1 MARLGGNL
9 AGLFTNNP
17 VNAVSAT
24 GQPLIGGSQSAN
36 LLARSVGGLLGR
48 DMRTGQE
55 RTRDKQREA
64 YENFDPNDPTSMNQI
79 VQAIALTD
87 PVRAIELANAF
98 KRKKDAEL
106 EALAKRAEDEFK
118 NDSYLEILNEVQSAQ
133 AAGTDLDLDKVFEI
147 SEAASLDYKTVS
159 DLLKQTES
167 AARTGTRTSTK
178 VGVIKAK
185 DSDGKV
191 AGQYNVTSV
200 YDPINNT
207 TQMVNTPI
215 GSSPAFDTL
224 KGVEVDFVS
233 STTGLSG
240 FEANTLKQANEKLG
254 SQLNIIEQEFTL
266 GSQTAQDAQDK
277 YMSASEGVTTAKR
290 MLSSL
295 DIIETGGTFASAMKA
310 LGDALGTT
318 PADVGQFAVDAGN
331 LMVQKL
337 RAFGTNPTDGER
349 RAAEALVARIQNSK
363 GLNRAIISSF
373 LQEMERRQKINKY
386 RSRTILDDSVP
397 GGRRYPSPD
406 EVIEYMEEVYT
417 GTGFAGNTK
426 SKYSFEEVE

>member
-1 MARLGGNL
+1 MAN
-9 AGLFTNNP
+9 GLFTGNP
-17 VNAVSAT
+17 VNRVSSVS
-24 GQPLIGGSQSAN
+24 GQPLLGGSEITNLIARSIGG
-36 LLARSVGGLLGR
+36 LAGR
-48 DMRTGQE
+48 DMRTPQE

-191 AGQYNVTSV
+191 VGQYNVTSV

-224 KGVEVDFVS
+224 KTPEVDFVS

-240 FEANTLKQANEKLG
+240 FEANTLKQANERLE
-254 SQLNIIEQEFTL
+254 SQLNVIEQEFTL

-290 MLSSL
+290 MLSAL
-295 DIIETGGTFASAMKA
+295 DVIETGGTFASAMKA
-310 LGDALGTT
+310 LGDTLGTT
-318 PADVGQFAVDAGN
+318 PPDVGQFAVDAGN

-363 GLNRAIISSF
+363 GLNKAIISSF

-386 RSRTILDDSVP
+386 RSRTIIDDSVP
-397 GGRRYPSPD
+397 GGRRYPRPE

-426 SKYSFEEVE
+426 SKYSFEEVDNG